1 MPSKVIASADNRW
14 VKLARA
20 ALSRHGRDKC
30 GAFLV
35 EGARAASEALSSGQ
49 ALVCLIDVQEQKREA
64 VAKLVQEAALL
75 LVEVVLVETKLFAT
89 LCETNSPQGVTVLVR
104 DIAIP
109 VEELLAAPLKL
120 LVVADAVQDPGNLGT
135 LLRIAD
141 GAGADALIATSGS
154 VDLYN
159 GKTIRA
165 SMGSLFH
172 LKVAHNIGSKELH
185 SLLLSVGYMV
195 VAADPRG
202 EHAHFGHNYKPPL
215 AVVFGNEGAGI
226 SSCWRDGTKLVRI
239 PILGRAE
246 SLNVGVAAGVLL
258 YEIVRQWH
266 GSLVVLEKSTVV

>member
-1 MPSKVIASADNRW
+1 MPSRVVASAENRW
-14 VKLARA
+14 VKMARA

-35 EGARAASEALSSGQ
+35 EGARSAWEALSSGHALACFVDVHEQNREGIANLIHEATLQ
-49 ALVCLIDVQEQKREA
+49 AVELI
-64 VAKLVQEAALL
+64 
-75 LVEVVLVETKLFAT
+75 LVETKVFAT
-89 LCETNSPQGVTVLVR
+89 LCETSSPQGIAVLVR
-104 DIAIP
+104 DITTP
-109 VEELLAAPLKL
+109 LSVLMAAPFKL

-141 GAGADALIATSGS
+141 GAGADALIATAGS

-172 LKVAHNIGSKELH
+172 LKVAQNVPSEELS
-185 SLLLSVGYMV
+185 SLLASTGYSV

-202 EHAHFGHNYKPPL
+202 VSAHFETSYRPPL

-226 SSCWRDGTKLVRI
+226 SPCWRKGAHLVRI

-246 SLNVGVAAGVLL
+246 SLNVGVAAGILL
-258 YEIVRQWH
+258 YEIVRQWQE
-266 GSLVVLEKSTVV
+266 GLVVPGNSTVV